1 MFGLFDPHFTEN
13 TDDWVLALLS
23 DISCRYADARKHIL
37 EGAKQMH
44 YAKVNLC
51 ETYGKVAERVGL
63 EAEKFERQYAMLEV

>member
-1 MFGLFDPHFTEN
+1 
-13 TDDWVLALLS
+13 
-23 DISCRYADARKHIL
+23 
-37 EGAKQMH
+37 MH